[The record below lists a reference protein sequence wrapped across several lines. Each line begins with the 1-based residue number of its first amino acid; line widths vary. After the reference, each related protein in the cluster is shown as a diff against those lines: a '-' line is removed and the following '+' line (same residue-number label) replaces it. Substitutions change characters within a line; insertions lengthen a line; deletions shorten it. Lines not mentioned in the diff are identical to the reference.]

1 MKSSIS
7 SKLQWSFAGLCEGIL
22 PDSMR
27 RLFSDSWTREAQ
39 HLPKEYT
46 KNPPGSPGGHVSAD
60 TCLTNQLAVDVV
72 LLAEYGSG
80 INGDSLA
87 SEVEQDVLPLSNRH
101 GR

>member
-27 RLFSDSWTREAQ
+27 RLFSDSWTREA

-46 KNPPGSPGGHVSAD
+46 KNPPGSPGGHVRHVRFNVIS
-60 TCLTNQLAVDVV
+60 
-72 LLAEYGSG
+72 
-80 INGDSLA
+80 
-87 SEVEQDVLPLSNRH
+87 SENANIERNVKKRH
-101 GR
+101 GDIDE